1 MEGLIFGILRYLD
14 AGPYMRIEP
23 KQPRTSLFGKRDML
37 KLQECMVLLDLNR
50 MCLSH

>member
-23 KQPRTSLFGKRDML
+23 KQPRISLFRK
-37 KLQECMVLLDLNR
+37 EIC
-50 MCLSH
+50 